1 MHTALP
7 LTFPVPKKM
16 NQRQLQRQAE
26 QERLSRELMAMKI
39 EDDHMRAIIESE
51 LLAIRLQKEEEAVC
65 ALCQVIKPN
74 D

>member
-26 QERLSRELMAMKI
+26 QERLSRELMAIKI

-51 LLAIRLQKEEEAVC
+51 LLAIRLKKEEEAVC
-65 ALCQVIKPN
+65 ALCKVIKPN